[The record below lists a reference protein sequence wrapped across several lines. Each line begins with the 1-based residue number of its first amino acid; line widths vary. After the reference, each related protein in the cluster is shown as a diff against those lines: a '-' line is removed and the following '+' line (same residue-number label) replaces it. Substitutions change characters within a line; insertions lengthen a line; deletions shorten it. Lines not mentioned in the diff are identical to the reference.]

1 METSASFEARYAPL
15 PYPTNFD
22 DRASRSPL
30 VMKTRGIVLK
40 GLNSGKDRD
49 AEPGSPLQ
57 LSMFDPMVDS
67 RSITEGK
74 DVAGMAE

>member
-1 METSASFEARYAPL
+1 M
-15 PYPTNFD
+15 
-22 DRASRSPL
+22 
-30 VMKTRGIVLK
+30 K
-40 GLNSGKDRD
+40 GLNSGKDSD